1 MKEKIISILF
11 VTILFSFMVLGFIIK
26 DREVSNFERRKLSTI
41 TNLKENFFD
50 NLDDYLIDQFP
61 FRDDFISFNSFYNR
75 YLLFNNEY
83 NEVYIKDGYI
93 IDKNYPLD
101 EKSLNGFINKL
112 NYVKD
117 KYLSSS
123 NNVFYSIIP
132 DKAYYLDEDKYLK
145 LDYDYVLDK
154 LESQLNINYINI
166 ISKLKLDDYYKTD
179 IHIKQDGYFEVIK
192 ELGKYLDFN
201 YMEMNYKK
209 NIYNNFYGASY
220 SKVLADF
227 PSDSLVYLSNDSH
240 LNVEVN
246 HLEYGKK
253 PIYDLEK
260 LKEVD
265 SYSVFLSGPSAL
277 IEIVNNNED
286 VLDRE
291 LIVFRDSF
299 GSSMIP
305 LLIPYYKKITLI
317 DLRYINM
324 DLVENYVDFNNK
336 DVLFI
341 YSTLIVNTSN
351 LLKVNIC
358 E

>member
-1 MKEKIISILF
+1 MKEKIISVFF
-11 VTILFSFMVLGFIIK
+11 VMILFSFMFLGFIIK
-26 DREVSNFERRKLSTI
+26 DREISNYERRKLST
-41 TNLKENFFD
+41 TEKLKEDFFD
-50 NLDDYLIDQFP
+50 NLDDYLTDQFP
-61 FRDDFISFNSFYNR
+61 FRDSLISLNSLFNR
-75 YLLFNNEY
+75 YLLFNREH
-83 NEVYIKDGYI
+83 NEVYINDGYI

-112 NYVKD
+112 NYINN

-123 NNVFYSIIP
+123 NVFYSIIP
-132 DKAYYLDEDKYLK
+132 DKAYYLDQDKYLK
-145 LDYDYVLDK
+145 LDYDYVLDE
-154 LESQLNINYINI
+154 LESELNINYIDI

-179 IHIKQDGYFEVIK
+179 IHIKQDSYFEVIK
-192 ELGKYLDFN
+192 ELGKYLNFRYYDI
-201 YMEMNYKK
+201 NYKK
-209 NIYNNFYGASY
+209 NTYSNFYGASY
-220 SKVLADF
+220 SKVSLGF
-227 PSDSLVYLSNDSH
+227 PSDSLDYLSSDIH

-253 PIYDLEK
+253 TIYDLDK
-260 LKEVD
+260 LGEVD
-265 SYSVFLSGPSAL
+265 SYNVFLSGPSAL

-286 VLDRE
+286 ALNGE

-299 GSSMIP
+299 GSSLVP

-351 LLKVNIC
+351 LLKVNFH